1 MSLPSYTNVQYGHD
15 FKAIRTF
22 KAGGWQ

>member
-1 MSLPSYTNVQYGHD
+1 MSLPGYTNVQYGHD

-22 KAGGWQ
+22 KAGG